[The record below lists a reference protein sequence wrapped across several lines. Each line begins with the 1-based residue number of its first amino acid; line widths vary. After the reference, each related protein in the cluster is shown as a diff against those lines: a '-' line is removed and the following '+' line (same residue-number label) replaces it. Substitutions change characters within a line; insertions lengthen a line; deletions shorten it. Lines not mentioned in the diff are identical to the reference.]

1 MLPAL
6 ATFFDNADYP
16 IWIEFKDYVKDAQVG
31 SIMQNDNDRFSFRRR
46 ILAGFVNNKNEIGRS
61 EIQIIYKVGKEI
73 RTLVKI
79 S

>member
-31 SIMQNDNDRFSFRRR
+31 SIMQNDNDRFSFRRH
-46 ILAGFVNNKNEIGRS
+46 ILAGFVNNKNEIVRS